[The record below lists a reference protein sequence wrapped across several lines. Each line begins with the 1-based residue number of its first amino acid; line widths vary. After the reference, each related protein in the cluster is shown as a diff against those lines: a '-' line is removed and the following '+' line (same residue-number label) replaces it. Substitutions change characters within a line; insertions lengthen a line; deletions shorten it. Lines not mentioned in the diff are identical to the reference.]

1 MKIFKSKSI
10 LLNSYFIRKLR
21 AAEHF
26 YIDGAFIFPRDFKQL
41 IVILYKD
48 NNKNNEAGYLK
59 LFTPIYKIIT
69 LENTKELN
77 LKSFTTDF
85 ETGLINALKTIFPN
99 TISLGC
105 FYHYTRALAEKIK
118 KMNLYNK
125 KHKLVSRKLL
135 NDLYKL
141 PYIYAYN

>member
-1 MKIFKSKSI
+1 M
-10 LLNSYFIRKLR
+10 R
-21 AAEHF
+21 
-26 YIDGAFIFPRDFKQL
+26 
-41 IVILYKD
+41 
-48 NNKNNEAGYLK
+48 YLE
-59 LFTPIYKIIT
+59 LFTSIYKIIT

-85 ETGLINALKTIFPN
+85 ENGLINALKTIFPN
-99 TISLGC
+99 DISVGC

-118 KMNLYNK
+118 KMNFYNK

-141 PYIYAYN
+141 PYIYAYNKNCIEEIFSKYPNKYIEFRNIFENFFQIELWIILK